1 MSSLTPNLGLTKP
14 VATENY
20 DLNVVNEN
28 SDIVDEVVGDVEA
41 ALEEINLASVADT
54 IAAVDAINGEV
65 I

>member
-14 VATENY
+14 VGTENY
-20 DLNVVNEN
+20 NLGVVNNN
-28 SDIVDEVVGDVEA
+28 SDIVDEVVGDIGA

>member
-14 VATENY
+14 VGTENY
-20 DLNVVNEN
+20 DLDIVNGN
-28 SDIVDEVVGDVEA
+28 SDIIDTAMGDVET
-41 ALEEINLASVADT
+41 ALEEINQASVADT